1 MDANENLDKLVKSLQ
16 DLFCNENHTEKK
28 YEEVWLSD
36 VDFDG
41 LYHSDKFVLN
51 VKALHQID
59 DCFEEIE
66 YLTKQIFEKI
76 DIKFRSLIWR
86 IVVYN
91 ANEEVHCSTDEDEI
105 EVYSLEENECK

>member
-1 MDANENLDKLVKSLQ
+1 MVADENIEKLKRSLQ
-16 DLFCNENHTEKK
+16 DLFCAENHTEKK

-59 DCFEEIE
+59 SCFEEIE
-66 YLTKQIFEKI
+66 YLTKQIFAKI
-76 DIKFRSLIWR
+76 DISVRSLIWR

-91 ANEEVHCSTDEDEI
+91 ADEEVHCSTDE
-105 EVYSLEENECK
+105 YENEIHR